1 MKATGDVASA
11 HCVRCNE
18 RNARAA
24 VDDCA
29 TRGVSAESGTARG
42 KVRRIEE
49 RGIITPRTIKQHK
62 HWGFGRFLNKIF

>member
-11 HCVRCNE
+11 HSVRCSE

-29 TRGVSAESGTARG
+29 NSIGERRVGHRKRKGEKNRGLCYNRANCLKGA
-42 KVRRIEE
+42 
-49 RGIITPRTIKQHK
+49 
-62 HWGFGRFLNKIF
+62 

>member
-11 HCVRCNE
+11 HSVRCSE

-29 TRGVSAESGTARG
+29 TIGVSAESGTARG

-49 RGIITPRTIKQHK
+49 CVIITSQ
-62 HWGFGRFLNKIF
+62 NCC

>member
-11 HCVRCNE
+11 HSVRCSE

-29 TRGVSAESGTARG
+29 TIGVSAESGTARG
-42 KVRRIEE
+42 KVRRIEA
-49 RGIITPRTIKQHK
+49 RVIITQK
-62 HWGFGRFLNKIF
+62 

>member
-11 HCVRCNE
+11 HGVRYSE

-29 TRGVSAESGTARG
+29 TIGVSAESGTARG

-49 RGIITPRTIKQHK
+49 CVIITSK
-62 HWGFGRFLNKIF
+62 NSC

>member
-11 HCVRCNE
+11 HSVRCSE

-29 TRGVSAESGTARG
+29 TIGVSAESGTARG
-42 KVRRIEE
+42 IVRRIEACV
-49 RGIITPRTIKQHK
+49 IITSQ
-62 HWGFGRFLNKIF
+62 NCC